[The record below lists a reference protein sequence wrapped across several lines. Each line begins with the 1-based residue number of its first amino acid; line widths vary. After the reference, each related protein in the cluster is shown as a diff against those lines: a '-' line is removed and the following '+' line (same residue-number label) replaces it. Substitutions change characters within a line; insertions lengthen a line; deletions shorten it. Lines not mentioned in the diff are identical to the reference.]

1 MQNDRLD
8 ADVFVENTETYQDK
22 NYSANKFRLQTLDN
36 RLTTHNAKDI
46 AKYRHYERTYTD
58 NGKRHGK
65 LVYALIAKTR
75 KGDAHRQCIDTCRH
89 GKKQLTG
96 QLRRIEMC
104 LIFTSER
111 VFYHLTAKKCQK
123 AESYPVVN
131 GFEVMTEITRTQPSY
146 KRHHCLKKA
155 EQKCHAQYYRQDV
168 FTDDNSTYY

>member
-1 MQNDRLD
+1 M
-8 ADVFVENTETYQDK
+8 FVENTETYQEK
-22 NYSANKFRLQTLDN
+22 NYSTNKFRLQTLDN
-36 RLTTHNAKDI
+36 RLATHNTKDI

-75 KGDAHRQCIDTCRH
+75 KGDAHRQCVDTCRH

-96 QLRRIEMC
+96 QLRRIEMSF
-104 LIFTSER
+104 LLTSER
-111 VFYHLTAKKCQK
+111 VFYHLAAKKCQK
-123 AESYPVVN
+123 SESYPMVY
-131 GFEVMTEITRTQPSY
+131 GFEVMTEITCAQPSY

-155 EQKCHAQYYRQDV
+155 EQKCHTQYYRQDV